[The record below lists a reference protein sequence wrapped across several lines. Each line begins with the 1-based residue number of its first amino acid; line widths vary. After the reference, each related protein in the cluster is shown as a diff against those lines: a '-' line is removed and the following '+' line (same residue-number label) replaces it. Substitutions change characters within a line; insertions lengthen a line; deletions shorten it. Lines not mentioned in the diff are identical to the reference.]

1 MSINVEVQPVIRQQ
15 FQFELRNRFRILQTS
30 DQNDMCDQ
38 KNSEQP
44 DRGKSIGHMWQKIK
58 TAYNEITLKVLRCRK
73 KNCKNWISIESW
85 RKIEDRKKP
94 KKKIGNARSEKLKNK
109 ARNDYREKDK

>member
-15 FQFELRNRFRILQTS
+15 FQLELRNRFRILKTS

-44 DRGKSIGHMWQKIK
+44 DPSKSIDHMWEKIK
-58 TAYNEITLKVLRCRK
+58 TAYNETTLKVLRCRK
-73 KNCKNWISIESW
+73 KNCKSWISIESW

-94 KKKIGNARSEKLKNK
+94 KKKIGNARSERSKNK
-109 ARNDYREKDK
+109 ARNDNREKDK